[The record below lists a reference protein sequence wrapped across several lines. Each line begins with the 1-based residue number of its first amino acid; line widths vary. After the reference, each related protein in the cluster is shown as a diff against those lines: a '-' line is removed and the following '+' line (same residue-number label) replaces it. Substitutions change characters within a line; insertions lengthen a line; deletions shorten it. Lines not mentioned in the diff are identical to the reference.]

1 MAALLEPQ
9 SFSLSLLLCSIVSA
23 FIATFFVG
31 IRLFYRLREKKL
43 GWDDLFVASGLV
55 LYLGFTAACGYGT
68 FVGIGAQVEA
78 PTSGSKPQDLN
89 ESLGVTF
96 FIAMILYSGVLVCI
110 KSAVGILLLRIAG
123 PIRSYRRCVFGI
135 LGITVVGFVVTEAGT
150 MGECRPIEANWDT
163 DVHETAACASEDII
177 VIIASFSTVTT
188 ISTDWLCSL
197 FPAYMLWRTSMPVRK
212 KLAAGVV
219 LGLGALASICT
230 LLRIPYV
237 MDYNAAIAENSK
249 NREAYVIG
257 GLLLWSVLECGI
269 GLVATALPPIWHAYR
284 ERQRA
289 RMHQVLRSE
298 ETGSELPVFSRY
310 SSRAD
315 TTHGQKADSIETV

>member
-9 SFSLSLLLCSIVSA
+9 SFSLSLLLSSVVSA

-31 IRLFYRLREKKL
+31 IRLFLSVTAEEVGL
-43 GWDDLFVASGLV
+43 GRPVCCFGS
-55 LYLGFTAACGYGT
+55 AACGYGT
-68 FVGIGAQVEA
+68 FVGIGAQVET
-78 PTSGSKPQDLN
+78 PTSGSKPKDLN

-110 KSAVGILLLRIAG
+110 KSAVCILFLRIAG

-163 DVHETAACASEDII
+163 DVHQTADCASEDII

-188 ISTDWLCSL
+188 ILTDWLCSL

-212 KLAAGVV
+212 KLAAGIV
-219 LGLGALASICT
+219 LSLGALASICT

-249 NREAYVIG
+249 NREGKEDIS
-257 GLLLWSVLECGI
+257 LLF
-269 GLVATALPPIWHAYR
+269 ATR
-284 ERQRA
+284 
-289 RMHQVLRSE
+289 
-298 ETGSELPVFSRY
+298 G
-310 SSRAD
+310 
-315 TTHGQKADSIETV
+315 